1 MIAYILLIEMQGS
14 LFLPVL
20 IEIGQNFDQQQSTM
34 ICQYGQL
41 EESEL
46 AERLNTFLLNYPE
59 YKKSKLKWQ
68 KIEIFSTK

>member
-1 MIAYILLIEMQGS
+1 MIAYILLIEIQTV
-14 LFLPVL
+14 FLPVL
-20 IEIGQNFDQQQSTM
+20 IKFGENVEQFTM

-68 KIEIFSTK
+68 KVKILSTK